1 MAIVLA
7 AQGVAAPR
15 PTLAEP
21 SLSPDSA
28 EIAFVSGGD
37 IWTAPANG
45 GTANLLI
52 TDPATEGRP
61 LFSPDGRELAFTSTR
76 NGASNIYVMAL
87 ATGQIRRLTFSDS
100 AERLDGW
107 SRDGK
112 WIYLSSAANDIASQN
127 DIFRVASDGGT
138 PLEISRE
145 RYLNEFHA
153 APSPDGLTIA
163 LMAKGRSSSD
173 WWRNGHAHIDQAELW
188 LKSVSETGPYRRLL
202 EASSKRLWPMWSA
215 DGASLYFLSD
225 EGGTENIWRMDVE
238 AGSRPQVVTRFTDGR
253 VLFPSIAYDGRAIVF
268 EREFEIWKLETAT
281 GSVARVPITLRGAPA
296 SAGERRVSETSFQSM
311 ALSPDGKKLALIARG
326 EVFAASTKD
335 AGTAQR
341 LTETPGAESSPNWSP
356 DSRRLAYISERGL
369 TRQVVEYDFVTQT
382 ERALT
387 SATGDVWSPA
397 YSPDGK
403 SLAYVSGQDELRV
416 VAIGDGGSPG
426 GGTLVFRGALGRQ
439 NGARPTWS
447 PDSRWL
453 AFMVTDRRA
462 FRNIWVAPVA
472 GGEARQ
478 VSFLGNGTTSDAI
491 AWSPDGKYLL
501 FDTAQRNEDSR
512 IVRIDLLLNT
522 PKYRED
528 AFRELFRI
536 TPGVRTSRQTETAPT
551 PAPAAAAPSSTDKPT
566 GAPARIEPVSI
577 VFDGL
582 RERTT
587 VIPLGVSA
595 DTPAISPDGKT
606 LVYTANRNLF
616 AYDLDDLTRDT
627 AAPEQL
633 VGGRRAKSD
642 YAFDPDSKQL
652 YFLDGGRVS
661 ITAIESPR
669 PRALEINGEM
679 VIRFDAERQVVF
691 DQAWST
697 LNRSFYDPAFHGQD
711 WAALRARFEPFAQ
724 GAGTP
729 DELRRVINLMVGE
742 LDASHLGVSRPAEG
756 FGSVP
761 SPRIG
766 DLGLRFD
773 RTAQDAG
780 RGLVIREV
788 IALGPADI
796 EGAIKIGDTLLAVEG
811 RSVGAGVNL
820 GGLLLDRIGKRTTL
834 TMATAG
840 GARRV
845 AVVRPISASTASGLL
860 YRQWV
865 RDRRTYVESASGG
878 RLGYVHIPDMGTNSL
893 SQLAIDLD
901 AQNQG
906 REGVVID
913 VRNNFG
919 GFLNGHMLDVFSR
932 RNFMTMTPRG
942 LFGVPGRQNLG
953 QRALG
958 LPTVLVANES
968 TLSDAEIFA
977 EGYRALGLGKIVG
990 VPTAGWLIYT
1000 SQTALIVGSIFRVP
1014 FIRIDGADGKNMERN
1029 PRPVD
1034 LTVERQLGETL
1045 AGKDT
1050 QLDAAVAELL
1060 KGLPARR

>member
-1 MAIVLA
+1 MAILLA

-15 PTLAEP
+15 PALAEP

-45 GTANLLI
+45 GTASLLI

-61 LFSPDGRELAFTSTR
+61 LFSPDGRELAFTSNR

-87 ATGQIRRLTFSDS
+87 ATGQIRRLTFSDA

-127 DIFRVASDGGT
+127 DIFRVVSSGGT
-138 PLEISRE
+138 PLEVSRE

-163 LMAKGRSSSD
+163 LMAKGRSSGD
-173 WWRNGHAHIDQAELW
+173 WWRNGHARIDQAELW
-188 LKSVSETGPYRRLL
+188 LKPVSEAGPYRRLL
-202 EASSKRLWPMWSA
+202 AASSKRLWPMWSA
-215 DGASLYFLSD
+215 DGTSLYFMSD
-225 EGGTENIWRMDVE
+225 EDGTENLWRMGV
-238 AGSRPQVVTRFTDGR
+238 APGARPQAVTQFTDGR

-268 EREFEIWKLETAT
+268 EREFEIWKLDTVT
-281 GSVARVPITLRGAPA
+281 GSVALVPIALRGAPA

-311 ALSPDGKKLALIARG
+311 ALSPDGKKVALIARG

-335 AGTAQR
+335 PGIAQR
-341 LTETPGAESSPNWSP
+341 LTETPGAESSLTWSP
-356 DSRRLAYISERGL
+356 DSRRLAFVSERGL
-369 TRQVVEYDFVTQT
+369 TRQIMEYDFVAQM

-387 SATGDVWSPA
+387 GATGDVWSPV

-403 SLAYVSGQDELRV
+403 SLAYVNGQDEVRV
-416 VAIGDGGSPG
+416 LAIGDGGSPG
-426 GGTLVFRGALGRQ
+426 GGTLVFKGALGRQ

-472 GGEARQ
+472 GGGARQ
-478 VSFLGNGTTSDAI
+478 VSFLANGTTSDTI

-501 FDTAQRNEDSR
+501 FDTGQRNEDSR

-528 AFRELFRI
+528 ALRDLFRI
-536 TPGVRTSRQTETAPT
+536 TPGAPASRQAETLPT
-551 PAPAAAAPSSTDKPT
+551 PSPTTAAAPPLTDKPT
-566 GAPARIEPVSI
+566 GVPARIEPVRI

-595 DTPAISPDGKT
+595 DTPVISPDGKT
-606 LVYTANRNLF
+606 LVYTANRSLF

-633 VGGRRAKSD
+633 VGGRRSKSD
-642 YAFDPDSKQL
+642 YAFDPGSKQL

-661 ITAIESPR
+661 VTAIESPR

-697 LNRSFYDPAFHGQD
+697 LNRSFYDPAFHGRD

-724 GAGTP
+724 GARTP
-729 DELRRVINLMVGE
+729 DELRRVVNLMLGE
-742 LDASHLGVSRPAEG
+742 LDASHLGVSRPVEG

-761 SPRIG
+761 PPRIG
-766 DLGLRFD
+766 DLGLRFN

-796 EGAIKIGDTLLAVEG
+796 EGTIKPGDTLVAVEG
-811 RSVGAGVNL
+811 RAVGAGVNL
-820 GGLLLDRIGKRTTL
+820 NSLLLDRIGKRTTL
-834 TMATAG
+834 AMATAG
-840 GARRV
+840 GGRRV
-845 AVVRPISASTASGLL
+845 AVVRPVSASTASGLL

-878 RLGYVHIPDMGTNSL
+878 RLGYVHIFDMGATSL

-913 VRNNFG
+913 VRNNLG
-919 GFLNGHMLDVFSR
+919 GFVNGHMLDVFSR
-932 RNFMTMTPRG
+932 KNFMTMTPRG

-958 LPTVLVANES
+958 LPTVLVTNES
-968 TLSDAEIFA
+968 SLSDAEDFA

-1000 SQTALIVGSIFRVP
+1000 SQTSLIDGSVFRVP

-1034 LTVERQLGETL
+1034 VTVERQLGD
-1045 AGKDT
+1045 ASDA

-1060 KGLPARR
+1060 KGLGAKR